1 MLRNSMVKSALPIRR
16 AVAGYVLGVLLP
28 AAALV
33 LAAGHLLERHPS
45 PPFMLAVLLAA
56 WLGGLGP
63 GLLAAAVS
71 VVSLAYF
78 FLLPFHTLFV
88 SVQEA
93 PWLLLFTTVAVAVA
107 WLGAAS
113 SRAKAD
119 VRASE
124 QRLQV
129 LARLAPVGLFR
140 SDATGQCRYV
150 NERWCE
156 LTGLSPEQAQ
166 GSGWTTALHPE
177 DRDRVLALRASA
189 MREGREFRDE
199 YRFRDPDGTTR
210 WVEGHALPEWGPAGQ
225 VVSYIGTVIEVTERK
240 RAEEE
245 RVAML
250 AREQAARASAEASI
264 AKVQLL
270 YQMADAVAR
279 ETPLEEIYEIA
290 LRSLTWAVGADRAA
304 ILLFDEDGV
313 LRFKAW
319 QGLSDAY
326 RTAVEGH
333 SPWSRDTT
341 FPQPIVVPD
350 VAVHPDLAQ
359 FRAVILAEGIRA
371 LTFIPLLGHGRL
383 LGKFMIYHDAT
394 RALDQDGVQIAQ
406 TIARHVAFTI
416 ERKHGDEERSAL
428 LGREQQARR
437 EAEAANQAKDE
448 FLAVLSHELR
458 SPLNAIIGWLSILRR
473 TPADAQT
480 AERAFEVIDRNA
492 RVQVQLIDDLLDVSR
507 IISGRLKIERAPVDL
522 VVLAAQ
528 AVDGFSAEAAAKG
541 LQLRTTAKAA
551 LLPVLGDRVRLHQ
564 VVSNLV
570 ANGLKFTPPG
580 GRIEVRVEQANDKA
594 RLIVEDTGEGIG
606 PEVLPH
612 IFERFTQADSSTV
625 RHHGG
630 LGLGLTLVRHLV
642 EAHQGRVKAESAGK
656 GKGAKFTVDLPLTTA
671 PLPRHSRLTT
681 PWTPR
686 PGPPVLAGIRAVVVE
701 DDPDSRQY
709 MEVVLAQAGA
719 EVRATASG
727 EQALAVLKREPIDIL
742 VADIGMPGLDGHAVV
757 RRLREL
763 ELAEGRN
770 AIPAVA
776 VSAYAAAEDRHRA
789 LAAGYHGHVAKPVE
803 PTTLVRAV
811 AVALGRSEPA
821 RAGEPLML
829 VQPAA
834 RPPEG
839 PA

>member
-1 MLRNSMVKSALPIRR
+1 MVKSPLPIRP
-16 AVAGYVLGVLLP
+16 AVAGYVLGVVLP
-28 AAALV
+28 AAALALV
-33 LAAGHLLERHPS
+33 LVAGQLLERHPS
-45 PPFMLAVLLAA
+45 LPFMLAVLVAA

-63 GLLAAAVS
+63 GLLATTVS
-71 VVSLAYF
+71 VLSLL
-78 FLLPFHTLFV
+78 FLVPHHSLVVPV
-88 SVQEA
+88 REV
-93 PWLLLFTTVAVAVA
+93 PWLLLFVTVAVAVA

-113 SRAKAD
+113 SRAKGD
-119 VRASE
+119 VRAGE

-140 SDATGQCRYV
+140 TDAAGQYRYV

-156 LTGLSPEQAQ
+156 LTGLSPEQARDA
-166 GSGWTTALHPE
+166 GWTTALHPE
-177 DRDRVLALRASA
+177 DRDRILALRATA
-189 MREGREFRDE
+189 IREGREFRDE
-199 YRFRDPDGTTR
+199 CRFLAPDGTTR
-210 WVEGHALPEWGPAGQ
+210 WVEARALPEWGSGGQ
-225 VVSYIGTVIEVTERK
+225 IVSYIGTVTEITERR
-240 RAEEE
+240 RAEAE
-245 RVAML
+245 RAVML
-250 AREQAARASAEASI
+250 TREQVARATAEAST

-270 YQMADAVAR
+270 YQMVDAVAR
-279 ETPLEEIYEIA
+279 NIPLEEVYAIA
-290 LRSLTWAVGADRAA
+290 LRNLTWAVGAARAA

-319 QGLSDAY
+319 QGLSDTY
-326 RTAVEGH
+326 RAAVED
-333 SPWSRDTT
+333 SPWPREATVV
-341 FPQPIVVPD
+341 QPIVVPD
-350 VAVHPDLAQ
+350 VTAHPDLAR
-359 FRAVILAEGIRA
+359 FRTVLLAEGIRA
-371 LTFIPLLGHGRL
+371 LTVIPLIGHGRL
-383 LGKFMIYHDAT
+383 LGKFMVYHDAT
-394 RALDQDGVQIAQ
+394 RPLDQDGVQIAQ
-406 TIARHVAFTI
+406 TIARHVAFSI
-416 ERKHGDEERSAL
+416 ERTRGDEERRAL
-428 LGREQQARR
+428 LAREREARR
-437 EAEAANQAKDE
+437 EAETANRAKDD

-473 TPADAQT
+473 TPADAPT
-480 AERAFEVIDRNA
+480 TERALEVIDRNA

-507 IISGRLKIERAPVDL
+507 IISGRLKIERAPVDF
-522 VVLAAQ
+522 VVLTTR
-528 AVDGFSAEAAAKG
+528 AVDGFSAEAASRNLKV
-541 LQLRTTAKAA
+541 RTTAKAA

-570 ANGLKFTPPG
+570 ANSLKFTPPG

-606 PEVLPH
+606 AEELPH
-612 IFERFTQADSSTV
+612 VFERFTQADSSTV

-630 LGLGLTLVRHLV
+630 LGLGLTLVRYLV
-642 EAHQGRVKAESAGK
+642 EAHQGRVTAESAGK
-656 GKGAKFTVDLPLTTA
+656 GQGARFTVDLPLTTA
-671 PLPRHSRLTT
+671 PLPRHARPVPAS
-681 PWTPR
+681 TPR

-763 ELAEGRN
+763 EAAAGRK

-821 RAGEPLML
+821 RVGTH
-829 VQPAA
+829 
-834 RPPEG
+834 
-839 PA
+839 

>member
-1 MLRNSMVKSALPIRR
+1 MVKSPLPIRR
-16 AVAGYVLGVLLP
+16 AVAGYLLGVLLP
-28 AAALV
+28 AAALALI
-33 LAAGHLLERHPS
+33 LAAGHVLERHPG
-45 PPFMLAVLLAA
+45 PPFILAALLAA

-71 VVSLAYF
+71 VVSIGYF
-78 FLLPFHTLFV
+78 FLAPSDSFLV
-88 SVQEA
+88 SAQEM
-93 PWLLLFTTVAVAVA
+93 PWLLLFTTVVVAVA

-113 SRAKAD
+113 SRAEAD
-119 VRASE
+119 MRASE

-140 SDATGQCRYV
+140 TDATGQCRYV

-156 LTGLSPEQAQ
+156 LAGLSPEQAQ
-166 GSGWTTALHPE
+166 GSGWMTTLHPE
-177 DRDRVLALRASA
+177 DRDRVVALRAA
-189 MREGREFRDE
+189 AIREGREFRNE
-199 YRFRDPDGTTR
+199 YRFLAQDGTTR
-210 WVEGHALPEWGPAGQ
+210 WVEVRALPEWGPTGQ
-225 VVSYIGTVIEVTERK
+225 VVSYVGTVTEITERK
-240 RAEEE
+240 QAEAE
-245 RVAML
+245 RTAML

-264 AKVQLL
+264 AKLQLL

-279 ETPLEEIYEIA
+279 DTPLEEIYAIA

-304 ILLFDEDGV
+304 ILLVDEDGV

-319 QGLSDAY
+319 QGLSDTY
-326 RTAVEGH
+326 RAAVEGH
-333 SPWSRDTT
+333 SLESPDTT
-341 FPQPIVVPD
+341 V
-350 VAVHPDLAQ
+350 
-359 FRAVILAEGIRA
+359 
-371 LTFIPLLGHGRL
+371 IPLLGHGRL
-383 LGKFMIYHDAT
+383 LGKFMIYHDAA
-394 RALDQDGVQIAQ
+394 RALDEDGVQIAQ

-416 ERKHGDEERSAL
+416 ERTRGNEERGAL
-428 LGREQQARR
+428 LAREQEARR
-437 EAEAANQAKDE
+437 EAEAANQAKDD

-473 TPADAQT
+473 TPADAPT
-480 AERAFEVIDRNA
+480 TERALEVIDRNA

-522 VVLAAQ
+522 VVLTTQ
-528 AVDGFSAEAAAKG
+528 AVDGFYTEAASRG

-564 VVSNLV
+564 VVGNLV
-570 ANGLKFTPPG
+570 ANSLKFTPSG

-594 RLIVEDTGEGIG
+594 RLTVEDTGEGIG
-606 PEVLPH
+606 PEALPH
-612 IFERFTQADSSTV
+612 IFERFTQADSSTM
-625 RHHGG
+625 RRHGG
-630 LGLGLTLVRHLV
+630 LGLGLTLVRYLV

-656 GKGAKFTVDLPLTTA
+656 GQGAKFTVDLPLTTA
-671 PLPRHSRLTT
+671 PLPRHS
-681 PWTPR
+681 PPVPAWMPR
-686 PGPPVLAGIRAVVVE
+686 PGPPVLAGVRAVVVE

-719 EVRATASG
+719 DVRATATG
-727 EQALAVLKREPIDIL
+727 EQALAVLTREPIDIL

-757 RRLREL
+757 RRLRQL
-763 ELAEGRN
+763 ELAEGRK

-811 AVALGRSEPA
+811 AVALGRSESA
-821 RAGEPLML
+821 RVGDPLTL

-834 RPPEG
+834 RPPESE
-839 PA
+839 P

>member
-1 MLRNSMVKSALPIRR
+1 MVKSPLPIRP
-16 AVAGYVLGVLLP
+16 AVAGYVLGVILP
-28 AAALV
+28 AAALALV
-33 LAAGHLLERHPS
+33 LVAGQLLERHPN
-45 PPFMLAVLLAA
+45 PAFMLAVLVAA

-63 GLLAAAVS
+63 GLLATAVS
-71 VVSLAYF
+71 VLSLL
-78 FLLPFHTLFV
+78 FLAPSHSLVVPV
-88 SVQEA
+88 REV
-93 PWLLLFTTVAVAVA
+93 PWLVLFATVAVAVA

-113 SRAKAD
+113 SRAKD
-119 VRASE
+119 
-124 QRLQV
+124 
-129 LARLAPVGLFR
+129 
-140 SDATGQCRYV
+140 D
-150 NERWCE
+150 
-156 LTGLSPEQAQ
+156 
-166 GSGWTTALHPE
+166 
-177 DRDRVLALRASA
+177 
-189 MREGREFRDE
+189 
-199 YRFRDPDGTTR
+199 
-210 WVEGHALPEWGPAGQ
+210 ALPEWGPGGQ
-225 VVSYIGTVIEVTERK
+225 LVSYIGTVTEISERR
-240 RAEEE
+240 RAEAE
-245 RVAML
+245 RAAML
-250 AREQAARASAEASI
+250 TREQAARATAEAST
-264 AKVQLL
+264 ARVQLL

-279 ETPLEEIYEIA
+279 NTPLEEIYASA
-290 LRSLTWAVGADRAA
+290 LRSLTWAVGAARAA

-319 QGLSDAY
+319 QGLSDTY
-326 RTAVEGH
+326 RAAVEGH
-333 SPWSRDTT
+333 SPWSPETT
-341 FPQPIVVPD
+341 APQPIVVPD
-350 VAVHPDLAQ
+350 VTAHPDLAQ
-359 FRAVILAEGIRA
+359 FRTVLLAESIRA
-371 LTFIPLLGHGRL
+371 LTVIPLIGHGRL
-383 LGKFMIYHDAT
+383 LGKFMVYHDAT
-394 RALDQDGVQIAQ
+394 RPLDQDGVQIAQ
-406 TIARHVAFTI
+406 TIARHVAFSI
-416 ERKHGDEERSAL
+416 ERTRADEERRVL
-428 LGREQQARR
+428 LARERESRR
-437 EAEAANQAKDE
+437 EAETANQAKDD

-473 TPADAQT
+473 TPADAPT
-480 AERAFEVIDRNA
+480 TERALEVIDRNA

-507 IISGRLKIERAPVDL
+507 IISGRLKIERAPVDFVIL
-522 VVLAAQ
+522 TTR
-528 AVDGFSAEAAAKG
+528 AVDGFSAEAASRN

-570 ANGLKFTPPG
+570 ANSLKFTPPG

-606 PEVLPH
+606 AEELPH
-612 IFERFTQADSSTV
+612 VFERFTQADSSTV

-630 LGLGLTLVRHLV
+630 LGLGLTLVRYLV
-642 EAHQGRVKAESAGK
+642 EAHQGRVQAESAGK
-656 GKGAKFTVDLPLTTA
+656 GQGARFTVDLPLTTA
-671 PLPRHSRLTT
+671 PLPRHALPAPAS
-681 PWTPR
+681 TPR

-763 ELAEGRN
+763 EAAAGRK

-821 RAGEPLML
+821 RVGTH
-829 VQPAA
+829 
-834 RPPEG
+834 
-839 PA
+839 